1 MRHSVLILTLAIAL
15 AGCAT
20 KTTISGSPAIDS
32 TQVAQIR
39 KGVTTRQE
47 LVDAFGSP
55 LHSQLMGD
63 GRRTLVF
70 ASNQTTMKLDN
81 KMWIP
86 FAGPFVGSKD
96 KHETR
101 MQNLQVVLN
110 RDGVVEDYEFS
121 DQTSETSM
129 RSSAFGGSAK
139 TTTIDNTAPAK

>member
-1 MRHSVLILTLAIAL
+1 MRHSASILLLAILL

-32 TQVAQIR
+32 SRVSQIH

-47 LVDAFGSP
+47 LIDTFGSP
-55 LHSQLMGD
+55 AHSQMMGD

-70 ASNQTTMKLDN
+70 VSNQTTMKADN

-86 FAGPFVGSKD
+86 FAGPFVGAND

-110 RDGVVEDYEFS
+110 RDGIVEDFEFS
-121 DQTSETSM
+121 DQTSEISM
-129 RSSAFGGSAK
+129 KASAFGGSAK
-139 TTTIDNTAPAK
+139 TTTVDNIAPAK